1 MRTMKFSLLVVLTG
15 MLCIACAQREITEP
29 IGTLPD
35 DTSITNYSALI
46 SNPVIDVELYILM
59 EGPYNPHTK
68 SMRTDLNQD
77 RGLLPGQTL
86 IGLGAATPAGQPYS
100 AEPWSF
106 KEEDDDQGLSFAEYP
121 LDVVD
126 WVLVSFRTGIPSNT
140 QIVKT
145 AAWVQKNGKISFL
158 NPNALRKLGQ
168 YEALYIIIEH
178 RNHMAA
184 MTPEAIPIRDDAIVY
199 DFSKR
204 NSYHVSTS
212 FGQKQLPTGEW
223 VMFAGDADQSDM
235 TSYDINAYD
244 KIDWVRE
251 NGTFGHYKLSDLNL
265 DGDVNLL
272 DKALWAANNGKLSA
286 VPK

>member
-1 MRTMKFSLLVVLTG
+1 MRTSKFNLFVLLLGILFT
-15 MLCIACAQREITEP
+15 ACAQREIAEP
-29 IGTLPD
+29 ISALPD
-35 DTSITNYSALI
+35 DTAITNNSALI
-46 SNPVIDVELYILM
+46 GSTVIDVELYILM
-59 EGPYNPHTK
+59 EGPYRSHTK
-68 SMRTDLNQD
+68 SMITDLNQE

-86 IGLGAATPAGQPYS
+86 IGLGAATPPGQPYS
-100 AEPWSF
+100 ADPWNF
-106 KEEDDDQGLSFAEYP
+106 KEEDDESLAFAEYP

-126 WVLVSFRTGIPSNT
+126 WVLVAFRTGISSNT

-145 AAWVQKNGKISFL
+145 AAWVQKDGKISFL
-158 NPNALRKLGQ
+158 NPSALRKLEQ
-168 YEALYIIIEH
+168 YEALYVVVEH

-184 MTPEAIPIRDDAIVY
+184 MTPEAITIRDNALVY

-204 NSYHVSTS
+204 DSYRVSTS
-212 FGQKQLPTGEW
+212 YGQKQLSTGEW
-223 VMFAGDADQSDM
+223 VMFAGDADQSDQ

-244 KIDWVRE
+244 KIDWVNE